1 MPPRPSSFLAALPGG
16 VPVTWAILLANAAT
30 FLLAFVGAG
39 GPLDTLVFRTWEAL
53 PRPWTVLTYALV
65 GAGHPL
71 WLLVGLYVFWMFA
84 GSLERSWGRVR
95 SLTFLASVTAA
106 PAVALWLGAALLGR
120 GAGLAGLWLPLAG
133 VIVAW
138 GVLRPSEQALLFFVL
153 PVQFRWIA
161 VGAAALVFFGFPFPL
176 GLFALAGPGVAWAY
190 AAGRLDPVTWQLG
203 RARGG
208 WSRAHRGRRAV
219 RPDGPTL
226 NPLAWYRRWQTKRRF
241 RRLVRQVDLE
251 DHR

>member
-1 MPPRPSSFLAALPGG
+1 MTARSSSFLAGLPGG

-39 GPLDTLVFRTWEAL
+39 GPLDALVFHTWEAL
-53 PRPWTVLTYALV
+53 PRPWTLLTYALV

-95 SLTFLASVTAA
+95 YLTFLAMATAA
-106 PAVALWLGAALLGR
+106 PAAALGLGAALLGR
-120 GAGLAGLWLPLAG
+120 GVGLAGLWLPLAG
-133 VIVAW
+133 TIVAW
-138 GVLRPSEQALLFFVL
+138 GALRPYEQALLFFVL

-161 VGAAALVFFGFPFPL
+161 VGATALVFFSFPFPL
-176 GLFALAGPGVAWAY
+176 GLFALAGPGVAWAS
-190 AAGRLDPVTWQLG
+190 ATGRVDPATW
-203 RARGG
+203 RVG
-208 WSRAHRGRRAV
+208 WSRGGRGRRAI
-219 RPDGPTL
+219 RRDGPTL
-226 NPLAWYRRWQTKRRF
+226 SPLAWYRRWQTKRRF

-251 DHR
+251 DRH